1 MVDSSIAQQDCH
13 SRSHCGFRRFRLSIP
28 TAPILMP
35 RTANINQFW
44 LVVSETKNVITKD
57 IGIMGAEWV
66 QNDPACRWLQM
77 VADGWRLGSLDSLP
91 ALSGPFRSELL
102 SPKVTSQTRVAVN
115 EGFLTRKDKR
125 LCVNLRILKT
135 YGFFFHFSC

>member
-77 VADGWRLGSLDSLP
+77 VGGWDPWIHFQPFP
-91 ALSGPFRSELL
+91 ALSGPSSSVPR
-102 SPKVTSQTRVAVN
+102 
-115 EGFLTRKDKR
+115 
-125 LCVNLRILKT
+125 
-135 YGFFFHFSC
+135 